1 MTGGSVVTVR
11 DVKPSLRAEI
21 VSSPIR
27 LTRLFIIDDLISGY
41 THIGTSDLSFL
52 RALMHQEYT
61 TRQEE
66 IALEHLYFMQEN
78 SEKELYTMFDFAGGS
93 YCRAICRVTRA
104 IRGSS
109 LF

>member
-41 THIGTSDLSFL
+41 THISTSDQLRLQSFS
-52 RALMHQEYT
+52 
-61 TRQEE
+61 
-66 IALEHLYFMQEN
+66 F
-78 SEKELYTMFDFAGGS
+78 
-93 YCRAICRVTRA
+93 RVVIEA
-104 IRGSS
+104 N
-109 LF
+109 